1 MSAIKAGMSRNT
13 ARKYLRQGDPTV
25 QKKQPH
31 TWRTRVD
38 PLEGIWGLAEAML
51 KDAPELE
58 AKALFEHLLQ
68 ACPEKVE
75 EKQLRTFQRRV
86 RQWSLKKGVEKE
98 VFFTQDRK
106 PGEVLAVDW
115 SDMRDLGL
123 TVAGQKLEHLLF
135 HAVLPYSNW
144 EWAVRCHSE
153 SLLSLRSGLK
163 HTLGRLGRVPRHLL
177 IDNSSAATH
186 SIGGDGARRFNTEFL
201 SMCEHYRIEPRTT
214 NVSCPHENG
223 DCESMHGHLKRR
235 IQQHLLLRGSRDFES
250 EESYD
255 RFVMGVQEKANGLRK
270 AKVAEELAAMR
281 EHMAGE
287 LPDYVETMVSV
298 NNNSTIRVK
307 KMVYSVPSQLIGS
320 RLKVRI
326 YETHVVLLDGREVLA
341 QMPLQGGD
349 RGAVIDFRHVIGWL
363 VRKPGAFAQYRWRE
377 SMFPSMVYRAAY
389 DSLQRRYCS
398 EQADECYLRILE
410 VASMEGTTAVE
421 NALEDLMAQ
430 PKASLEAQEVKA
442 LLEAWR
448 DEALQWR
455 DRGPLEVRLE
465 DYDALFEADG
475 EEVAGH
481 AL

>member
-1 MSAIKAGMSRNT
+1 
-13 ARKYLRQGDPTV
+13 
-25 QKKQPH
+25 
-31 TWRTRVD
+31 
-38 PLEGIWGLAEAML
+38 
-51 KDAPELE
+51 
-58 AKALFEHLLQ
+58 
-68 ACPEKVE
+68 
-75 EKQLRTFQRRV
+75 
-86 RQWSLKKGVEKE
+86 
-98 VFFTQDRK
+98 
-106 PGEVLAVDW
+106 
-115 SDMRDLGL
+115 
-123 TVAGQKLEHLLF
+123 
-135 HAVLPYSNW
+135 
-144 EWAVRCHSE
+144 
-153 SLLSLRSGLK
+153 
-163 HTLGRLGRVPRHLL
+163 LL

-201 SMCEHYRIEPRTT
+201 SMCEHYRMEPRTT

-287 LPDYVETMVSV
+287 LPDYVEMMVSV

-341 QMPLQGGD
+341 QIPLQGGD
-349 RGAVIDFRHVIGWL
+349 RGAVIDYRHVIGWL

>member
-1 MSAIKAGMSRNT
+1 
-13 ARKYLRQGDPTV
+13 
-25 QKKQPH
+25 
-31 TWRTRVD
+31 
-38 PLEGIWGLAEAML
+38 
-51 KDAPELE
+51 
-58 AKALFEHLLQ
+58 
-68 ACPEKVE
+68 
-75 EKQLRTFQRRV
+75 
-86 RQWSLKKGVEKE
+86 
-98 VFFTQDRK
+98 
-106 PGEVLAVDW
+106 
-115 SDMRDLGL
+115 
-123 TVAGQKLEHLLF
+123 
-135 HAVLPYSNW
+135 
-144 EWAVRCHSE
+144 
-153 SLLSLRSGLK
+153 
-163 HTLGRLGRVPRHLL
+163 
-177 IDNSSAATH
+177 
-186 SIGGDGARRFNTEFL
+186 
-201 SMCEHYRIEPRTT
+201 
-214 NVSCPHENG
+214 
-223 DCESMHGHLKRR
+223 
-235 IQQHLLLRGSRDFES
+235 
-250 EESYD
+250 
-255 RFVMGVQEKANGLRK
+255 
-270 AKVAEELAAMR
+270 
-281 EHMAGE
+281 
-287 LPDYVETMVSV
+287 
-298 NNNSTIRVK
+298 
-307 KMVYSVPSQLIGS
+307 
-320 RLKVRI
+320 
-326 YETHVVLLDGREVLA
+326 VVLLDGREVLA